1 MPRNPA
7 LRPMRSARETIEL
20 AAFIREVAWSI
31 AAGFFLGSLLVAW
44 WR

>member
-20 AAFIREVAWSI
+20 AASLRIVVWSI
-31 AAGFFLGSLLVAW
+31 AAGFILGSLLVGW